1 MSKPSKSRTLPLRP
15 DKTIDWL
22 NKSRDEW
29 KDKTLASKASLKV
42 AKQAQKR
49 ARVSREQW
57 KAHCEKLRAEEAQSE
72 LKIRKREKEISELE
86 ATIAQLR
93 QENDELKKKFL
104 LGRRIHE

>member
-57 KAHCEKLRAEEAQSE
+57 KAQCEKLRAEEAQSE